1 MTSLPVNVVN
11 LICEWAAGDDMDRY
25 PFFCPR
31 THKLSWKIN
40 KYSKKLLEK
49 GNTVLHNNLYA
60 RLVEGLIDICD
71 TKTMEV
77 TRNLAYKAVLFKY
90 INGLFSMYIEFDSEK
105 QADKKD
111 KHIYRAMITFEAYN
125 QGGIMKSET
134 QFIYLNG
141 THYGLVNRGIFKLEG
156 KKIELLIESF

>member
-11 LICEWAAGDDMDRY
+11 LICEWAAGDDMERY

-40 KYSKKLLEK
+40 KHSNKFLKK
-49 GNTVLHNNLYA
+49 GDIILHNNLHA
-60 RLVEGLIDICD
+60 RLVEGLIDICN

-90 INGLFSMYIEFDSEK
+90 INGLFSMYIEFDSET
-105 QADKKD
+105 QPDKKD
-111 KHIYRAMITFEAYN
+111 KYICRAMVTFEAYN
-125 QGGIMKSET
+125 RGGIMKGET

-141 THYGLVNRGIFKLEG
+141 THYGLVHGGVFKLED
-156 KKIELLIESF
+156 KKIELFIESF